1 MICLAVLVFV
11 SAFQKPNLETSKTFS
26 QSLGEEYGLEIE
38 SGPWLPK
45 INHLTIDVQG
55 RERLGTT
62 LTHPPNP
69 LPSPSNRK
77 ALFRRVISFKDAWIQ
92 WTSFEYFL
100 PQSFDLCGI
109 NVDNSDLQIAI
120 D

>member
-11 SAFQKPNLETSKTFS
+11 SAFQKPNLETSKAFS

-45 INHLTIDVQG
+45 INHLIIDVQG

-62 LTHPPNP
+62 LTHPLIRSEVRP
-69 LPSPSNRK
+69 LPFKSKGAISTGHK
-77 ALFRRVISFKDAWIQ
+77 LQRRLD
-92 WTSFEYFL
+92 T
-100 PQSFDLCGI
+100 
-109 NVDNSDLQIAI
+109 VDIVRIFCSAI
-120 D
+120 LRSLRDQC